1 MDLKLITKYSPP
13 NKNIADFFK
22 NLMVAPGC
30 FLLLNETQPLHQKKH
45 ETCLCKGL
53 KDQWPAMSSQSF
65 RGSDAA
71 LPPFLR
77 SPKLSIG
84 TEGFQGTFFWGGWR
98 VVYFWFQIAKKHRC
112 KVWKNSSVDS
122 AAKPAQQF
130 TELVGYSIKHGV
142 PAHLRWWSPNSFS
155 STVLPLILKRKK
167 KQGEEGEATNNPVS
181 NDPFFASFSSIHHP
195 SIQPTNNPEGSQ
207 TWRATIDRT
216 AGGRVWRI
224 CAQQVRIVGKKNARR
239 APIMDPCHLFP
250 SRVSLF
256 LVSFE
261 HSDFT
266 WSYFGWCSLACWYDK
281 PEIES
286 RLQKSAALL
295 NY

>member
-181 NDPFFASFSSIHHP
+181 NDPFFPSFSSIHHP
-195 SIQPTNNPEGSQ
+195 SILLQQP
-207 TWRATIDRT
+207 WRRPNLTRDDWQNCRWKGLEDLRPT
-216 AGGRVWRI
+216 S
-224 CAQQVRIVGKKNARR
+224 KNCWLENSLR
-239 APIMDPCHLFP
+239 APIYPCHLFP

-261 HSDFT
+261 HSDLT
-266 WSYFGWCSLACWYDK
+266 WSYFGWLSLACWYCK
-281 PEIES
+281 PEVES
-286 RLQKSAALL
+286 RL
-295 NY
+295 